1 MTKLILAAL
10 HNLERTGFIAA
21 LGEIFE
27 HSPWV
32 AEGAW
37 SARPFTNTEQLHTTM
52 VQVVQDA
59 GHERQLALVQAHP
72 DLAGKAA
79 ARGELTASS
88 TDEQASAGLDRCT
101 PEELIKIQEL
111 NQAYK
116 DKFGFPFI
124 MAVKGQSRDKILA
137 AFAQRLNNSPEVEF
151 DQALAE
157 IAKIA
162 QLRLADLFQEG

>member
-1 MTKLILAAL
+1 MTTLTLSAL
-10 HNLERTGFIAA
+10 HRLDRTGFITA

-37 SARPFTNTEQLHTTM
+37 SARPFANSEQLHAVM
-52 VQVVQDA
+52 VQVMQDA
-59 GHERQLALVQAHP
+59 GLERQLALIQAHP

-88 TDEQASAGLDRCT
+88 THEQASAGLDRCT
-101 PEELIKIQEL
+101 PEELIRVQDL
-111 NQAYK
+111 NRAYK

-124 MAVKGQSRDKILA
+124 MAVKGQSRHKILA
-137 AFAQRLNNSPEVEF
+137 AFADRLNNSPEAEF

-162 QLRLADLFQEG
+162 HLRLTDLLQE